1 MRRIG
6 TSMDER
12 YAAPAIDEE
21 PRFEDVNTGY
31 VAHPTWLSWG
41 ALMLLMGS
49 IGTLVFGDTFGRE
62 NRDLVEAAF
71 VALVLIRVVLILVWL
86 HAAWDAIPEEYRYDG
101 SGYRIRPSQ
110 VIGRLFIPFYNLYW
124 IFVVNGGLCN
134 ALDAMLRHVESG
146 RRAPKSLAS
155 AACISQIIP
164 YVNVFIAPF
173 LWTMFMF
180 QVDATAE
187 SLQREMREYE
197 ARRRPQKKRKRK
209 TAKAAAFE

>member
-1 MRRIG
+1 
-6 TSMDER
+6 MDER

-21 PRFEDVNTGY
+21 PRFEDVKTGY

-41 ALMLLMGS
+41 ALLLLMGS
-49 IGTLVFGDTFGRE
+49 IGMLVVGDTAARE
-62 NRDLVEAAF
+62 YREFVEAAF
-71 VALVLIRVVLILVWL
+71 VALLLIRVVLILVWL

-134 ALDAMLRHVESG
+134 ALDAMLRHVGSG
-146 RRAPKSLAS
+146 RRAPKGMAS
-155 AACISQIIP
+155 AACVSQVVP

-187 SLQREMREYE
+187 FLQREMREYE
-197 ARRRPQKKRKRK
+197 AQRRPQKKRK
-209 TAKAAAFE
+209 TAKAAAAFE